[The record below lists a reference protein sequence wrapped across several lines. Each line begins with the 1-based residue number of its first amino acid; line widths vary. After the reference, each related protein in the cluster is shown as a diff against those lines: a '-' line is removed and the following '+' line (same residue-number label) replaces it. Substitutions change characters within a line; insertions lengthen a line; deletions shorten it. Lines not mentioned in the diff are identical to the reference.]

1 MVDSSFNNDY
11 YEDEGDKKST
21 IENETF
27 LFLLITL

>member
-21 IENETF
+21 IEKF
-27 LFLLITL
+27 KSLLD